1 MQRPEIRIIIK
12 GFTDQ
17 YGIYSYNKML
27 SESRAN
33 VVKGYL
39 IGKSIEP
46 LRIKTLGIGPAESG
60 GTNKAARL
68 ARRVEI
74 ELDTTTHER

>member
-1 MQRPEIRIIIK
+1 
-12 GFTDQ
+12 
-17 YGIYSYNKML
+17 ML

-33 VVKGYL
+33 IVKGYL

-60 GTNKAARL
+60 GTNTAARL

-74 ELDTTTHER
+74 ELDTTTQER